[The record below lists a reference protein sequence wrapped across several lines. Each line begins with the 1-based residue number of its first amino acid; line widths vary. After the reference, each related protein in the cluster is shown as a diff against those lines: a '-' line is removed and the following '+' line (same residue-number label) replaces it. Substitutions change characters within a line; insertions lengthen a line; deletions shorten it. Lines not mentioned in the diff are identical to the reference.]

1 VDYENELNELFPG
14 ASDEALEEAAVT
26 LSHIMKNPFMLLD
39 DAIPELLMRLAV
51 FADAGEPLAQ
61 HLLDHNRKEPA

>member
-1 VDYENELNELFPG
+1 
-14 ASDEALEEAAVT
+14 
-26 LSHIMKNPFMLLD
+26 
-39 DAIPELLMRLAV
+39 MRLAV